1 MQIAICLLWGQK
13 LGFIKRRK
21 AEITRLKYWWGI
33 TQPHTIYTLC
43 MTPNDLRIA
52 TATFELPVTRWYGQT
67 WDVCVFA
74 TSWYFIQLKI
84 QVLLLGCHWRFCHR
98 FSHLKGFKDHHL
110 FSLVS
115 HFSFS
120 LLFSQIKSG
129 YYVFT
134 SLCTKRAWSTISLS
148 SPNPNHAWWQ
158 GVGKVFGGCGGKEKV
173 KIEFTRP
180 KVGFH
185 SLGPGRFWKLQS
197 G

>member
-1 MQIAICLLWGQK
+1 MRYYSA
-13 LGFIKRRK
+13 
-21 AEITRLKYWWGI
+21 
-33 TQPHTIYTLC
+33 PHHLYSLHDSQWPAYSHSYFRAASDQVVWADMGC
-43 MTPNDLRIA
+43 RCVCYPMVFYPAQN
-52 TATFELPVTRWYGQT
+52 PGVVTG
-67 WDVCVFA
+67 VSVG
-74 TSWYFIQLKI
+74 
-84 QVLLLGCHWRFCHR
+84 VRFCHR

-134 SLCTKRAWSTISLS
+134 SLCTKRAWSTISLF

-158 GVGKVFGGCGGKEKV
+158 GVCKVFGGCGGKEKV
-173 KIEFTRP
+173 KTEFTRP